1 MKLYIIKSKAIIIL
15 IIVFMIKYD
24 FILNEKERLINNIL
38 FLII

>member
-15 IIVFMIKYD
+15 IIVFIIKYD
-24 FILNEKERLINNIL
+24 FILNEKEILINNIL

>member
-15 IIVFMIKYD
+15 IMVFMIKYD
-24 FILNEKERLINNIL
+24 FILNEKEILINNIL